1 MMFERMRSTEYIK
14 FNSNIYFSSLTKG
27 FIFYFCFSSV
37 AQYIQLTIVNGGK
50 WSSVPLP
57 DPVPF
62 TVPDPVPFTVPD
74 PVPFTVPD
82 PVPFTVPC
90 SGTDVKRFGR
100 WEQIAG
106 GRLRGRVIWGP

>member
-74 PVPFTVPD
+74 PVPFTVP
-82 PVPFTVPC
+82 C

>member
-14 FNSNIYFSSLTKG
+14 FNSNIYFSRLTKG

-50 WSSVPLP
+50 WSSVLLP
-57 DPVPF
+57 DPVLFTVPDTVPF

-90 SGTDVKRFGR
+90 SGTDVKWSGR

-106 GRLRGRVIWGP
+106 GRL

>member
-27 FIFYFCFSSV
+27 FIFYFCFCSV

-62 TVPDPVPFTVPD
+62 TVP
-74 PVPFTVPD
+74 
-82 PVPFTVPC
+82 C
-90 SGTDVKRFGR
+90 SGTDVKRSRR
-100 WEQIAG
+100 WEQI
-106 GRLRGRVIWGP
+106 LQVCNDNGPGNSVSVGFCIHFLSV

>member
-1 MMFERMRSTEYIK
+1 MMFERMRSTESIK
-14 FNSNIYFSSLTKG
+14 FNSNIYFSRLTKG

-62 TVPDPVPFTVPD
+62 TVPDPVPFMVPD

-90 SGTDVKRFGR
+90 SGTDVKRSRR

-106 GRLRGRVIWGP
+106 GRLRGHESWGP